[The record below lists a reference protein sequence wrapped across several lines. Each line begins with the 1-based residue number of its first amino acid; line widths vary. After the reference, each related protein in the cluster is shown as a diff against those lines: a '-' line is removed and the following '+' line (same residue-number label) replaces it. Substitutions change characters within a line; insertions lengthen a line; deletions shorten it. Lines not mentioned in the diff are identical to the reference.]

1 MQNKRKETKIE
12 EKETRN
18 PQKAPPRRKTQESV
32 GELKGSPKNSRAST
46 EKLSFWPSKNSVEER
61 KKKKMKD
68 QIERKKTMLSLSLF
82 SSH

>member
-46 EKLSFWPSKNSVEER
+46 EKLSF
-61 KKKKMKD
+61 
-68 QIERKKTMLSLSLF
+68 
-82 SSH
+82 